1 MKNLFTN
8 KLPSLV
14 LLCLFFICGAFV
26 GSAPAQLKDTVIVDG
41 NPALKQ
47 SDVDKLQDFFE
58 WLFEKKFS
66 KAQKGEFQSLVI
78 KKWQSGEMEI
88 TAFLGVLKSH
98 TEIQALNES
107 DREKIRQQL
116 LPQALDTLR
125 RRRNEINEFLTAIY
139 ENSRNDSS
147 VSNSDQN
154 AIENAGSGGSVT
166 LADLAGTWS
175 SGNVSGIRYKNL
187 TNGDLSDV
195 SGNMSEYIVSAKGD
209 IQYTGYLS
217 TTIYSCSTRLFFT
230 KKGKISIS
238 GSTITFDYKT
248 GERDYQNSC
257 NASLSGVKPIPPQ
270 RKTVSFTLERSA
282 QQVKLCTVDEGVQT
296 CLYKVN

>member
-107 DREKIRQQL
+107 DREKIRQLL

-217 TTIYSCSTRLFFT
+217 TTIYSCSTRLFFYQKRQNQHQRLNDHFRLQNRRT
-230 KKGKISIS
+230 RLSKFLQCFPKRRQTDSPAEKNRFVHAR
-238 GSTITFDYKT
+238 TQCAT
-248 GERDYQNSC
+248 GQ
-257 NASLSGVKPIPPQ
+257 
-270 RKTVSFTLERSA
+270 TLHCGRRRSN
-282 QQVKLCTVDEGVQT
+282 VPV
-296 CLYKVN
+296 